1 MQHILVTGGLGF
13 IGVHLL
19 KHLTD
24 DRDVCMHPQRR
35 QFFAWMT
42 HFDELVPEEAKAR
55 ITNYIED
62 INNQQLIASILKE
75 NDVRLVYHLAA
86 ESHVDRSISG
96 PKAFFGSNVMGTLS
110 VVEV

>member
-24 DRDVCMHPQRR
+24 DRDVCIHNVDN
-35 QFFAWMT
+35 FSLGST